1 MSGSCIF
8 CLEDIQEGA
17 IQNPIGCSCKI
28 LAHESCFTLWFQQKQ
43 SLECPI
49 CHTVSV
55 PTPFHHENLH
65 VVFVREERRDSQERQ
80 YRSNQKAMAM
90 CCCLLLGWSIGLT
103 ILEAIY
109 SAATH

>member
-1 MSGSCIF
+1 MKSTCLF
-8 CLEDIQEGA
+8 CLEDIEGTPA
-17 IQNPIGCSCKI
+17 ANPIGCRCKI

-65 VVFVREERRDSQERQ
+65 VVFIREERRDNEEAH
-80 YRSNQKAMAM
+80 YRTNQKAIAM
-90 CCCLLLGWSIGLT
+90 CCCLLLGWTIGLT

-109 SAATH
+109 SAAAH

>member
-1 MSGSCIF
+1 MNKVCLF
-8 CLEDIQEGA
+8 CLEDIEGSPLG
-17 IQNPIGCSCKI
+17 NPIGCQCKI
-28 LAHESCFTLWFQQKQ
+28 QVHDACFQTWFQQKQ

-55 PTPFHHENLH
+55 PTPFHHENVH

-80 YRSNQKAMAM
+80 RRSNQKAIAM
-90 CCCLLLGWSIGLT
+90 CCCLLLGWSVGLT

-109 SAATH
+109 SAAAH